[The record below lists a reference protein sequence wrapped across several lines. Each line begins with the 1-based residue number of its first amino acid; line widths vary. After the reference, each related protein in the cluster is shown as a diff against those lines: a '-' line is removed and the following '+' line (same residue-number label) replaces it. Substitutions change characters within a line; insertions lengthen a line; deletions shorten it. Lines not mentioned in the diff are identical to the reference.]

1 MESESVPIA
10 QNKEIVFLRKINIF
24 GEAGVGKSTFT
35 SFLEEYGNDN
45 YKFNENID
53 DSFDISNNLVEQIK
67 RIVVPI
73 NDQKNIHLLTYETN
87 LNQIDTIK
95 ANLDT
100 LLIQTECILVMWDSS
115 HPNTFEKIP
124 DLINLIIS
132 MINEKQVRNI
142 DIYIAQN
149 KTDLEFDISREGESE
164 EEIDQKIE
172 ELKNTYKNI
181 YKAKT
186 NFPNKKGIYELLLEI
201 NRSIDKNNPE
211 REDVIDLV
219 KIKYPIKSIE
229 NKNNQKTLNICL
241 IGESNTGKS
250 SFIMTLLDD
259 KKDYKKNS
267 DQNLWTDISNEKVL
281 VKLSEFSDK
290 KNTIYKGCFGF
301 LLFFDVTDKNSLNYI
316 KEWINVIKEKVNRDI
331 IIIGNKI
338 DLNKREIKKSEVKK
352 LASEKHCKYFECS
365 CSNGINV
372 IEIFKE
378 IVYDAYQTFN
388 EDNSSRLSFHINIY
402 DEKEN
407 NNQNN
412 QNNINNQNNN
422 KINNDNNNIRNK
434 NKNNNSNVNIKRPK
448 QGCAC

>member
-1 MESESVPIA
+1 MESVPIA

-100 LLIQTECILVMWDSS
+100 LLIQTECILIMWDSS

-181 YKAKT
+181 Y
-186 NFPNKKGIYELLLEI
+186 

-259 KKDYKKNS
+259 KKDYKKNI

-290 KNTIYKGCFGF
+290 KNGIYKGCFGF

-316 KEWINVIKEKVNRDI
+316 KEWINVIREKVNRDI

-338 DLNKREIKKSEVKK
+338 DLN
-352 LASEKHCKYFECS
+352 
-365 CSNGINV
+365 
-372 IEIFKE
+372 
-378 IVYDAYQTFN
+378 
-388 EDNSSRLSFHINIY
+388 
-402 DEKEN
+402 
-407 NNQNN
+407 
-412 QNNINNQNNN
+412 
-422 KINNDNNNIRNK
+422 
-434 NKNNNSNVNIKRPK
+434 
-448 QGCAC
+448 

>member
-1 MESESVPIA
+1 MESVPIA

-100 LLIQTECILVMWDSS
+100 LLIQTECILIMWDSS

-186 NFPNKKGIYELLLEI
+186 NFPNKKGIYELLLDI
-201 NRSIDKNNPE
+201 NRSIDRNNQE
-211 REDVIDLV
+211 GEDVIDLV

-301 LLFFDVTDKNSLNYI
+301 LLFFDVTDKNGMKSVMDLYNDVKLDTKANLWYL
-316 KEWINVIKEKVNRDI
+316 
-331 IIIGNKI
+331 IGNKI
-338 DLNKREIKKSEVKK
+338 DLHNERKINKEEALKIAEEYNFR
-352 LASEKHCKYFECS
+352 YFETS
-365 CSNGINV
+365 CLTGEGVQEFVDDLSNEV
-372 IEIFKE
+372 IK
-378 IVYDAYQTFN
+378 
-388 EDNSSRLSFHINIY
+388 L
-402 DEKEN
+402 
-407 NNQNN
+407 
-412 QNNINNQNNN
+412 
-422 KINNDNNNIRNK
+422 
-434 NKNNNSNVNIKRPK
+434 
-448 QGCAC
+448 

>member
-1 MESESVPIA
+1 M
-10 QNKEIVFLRKINIF
+10 
-24 GEAGVGKSTFT
+24 
-35 SFLEEYGNDN
+35 
-45 YKFNENID
+45 
-53 DSFDISNNLVEQIK
+53 
-67 RIVVPI
+67 
-73 NDQKNIHLLTYETN
+73 
-87 LNQIDTIK
+87 
-95 ANLDT
+95 
-100 LLIQTECILVMWDSS
+100 
-115 HPNTFEKIP
+115 
-124 DLINLIIS
+124 
-132 MINEKQVRNI
+132 
-142 DIYIAQN
+142 
-149 KTDLEFDISREGESE
+149 
-164 EEIDQKIE
+164 
-172 ELKNTYKNI
+172 
-181 YKAKT
+181 
-186 NFPNKKGIYELLLEI
+186 
-201 NRSIDKNNPE
+201 
-211 REDVIDLV
+211 
-219 KIKYPIKSIE
+219 
-229 NKNNQKTLNICL
+229 
-241 IGESNTGKS
+241 
-250 SFIMTLLDD
+250 
-259 KKDYKKNS
+259 
-267 DQNLWTDISNEKVL
+267 WTDISNEKVL

-316 KEWINVIKEKVNRDI
+316 KEWINEIREKVNRYI

>member
-1 MESESVPIA
+1 MESVPIA

-24 GEAGVGKSTFT
+24 GEAGVGKSTFI

-73 NDQKNIHLLTYETN
+73 SEQKNIHFLTYETN

-186 NFPNKKGIYELLLEI
+186 NFPNKKGIYELLLDI
-201 NRSIDKNNPE
+201 NRSIDRNNQE
-211 REDVIDLV
+211 GEDVIDLV

-267 DQNLWTDISNEKVL
+267 DQNLWTDISNEKIL

-290 KNTIYKGCFGF
+290 KNEIYKGCFGF

-352 LASEKHCKYFECS
+352 LAYEKFCKYFECS

-388 EDNSSRLSFHINIY
+388 EDNSSRLSFYLH

-407 NNQNN
+407 NNKNN
-412 QNNINNQNNN
+412 NKNINNKNNN
-422 KINNDNNNIRNK
+422 KDNNNNDNNIRNR
-434 NKNNNSNVNIKRPK
+434 NRNRNNNNGVVKPPR
-448 QGCAC
+448 QGCSC

>member
-1 MESESVPIA
+1 MESVPIA

-24 GEAGVGKSTFT
+24 GEAGVGKSTFI

-73 NDQKNIHLLTYETN
+73 SEQKNIHFLTYETN

-186 NFPNKKGIYELLLEI
+186 NFPNKKGIYELLLDI
-201 NRSIDKNNPE
+201 NRSIDRNNQE
-211 REDVIDLV
+211 GEDVIDLV

-229 NKNNQKTLNICL
+229 NKNNQETLNICL

-267 DQNLWTDISNEKVL
+267 DQNLWTDISNEKIL

-290 KNTIYKGCFGF
+290 KNEIYKGCFGF

-316 KEWINVIKEKVNRDI
+316 KEWINVIREKVNRDI

-352 LASEKHCKYFECS
+352 LAYEKFCKYFECS

-388 EDNSSRLSFHINIY
+388 EDNSIRLSFHIQY

-407 NNQNN
+407 KN
-412 QNNINNQNNN
+412 NNN
-422 KINNDNNNIRNK
+422 KNKNKNNIKDNNNNENNNNNIRNK
-434 NKNNNSNVNIKRPK
+434 SNNNKMLVKPDKHVCS
-448 QGCAC
+448 C